1 MRLCLFFGNDEDA
14 SKRCHVININTYR
27 EKGDRSENMME
38 MKTVTV
44 TQNLMMKS
52 SMYKIQFS
60 PFPTNPLIF
69 GFDDI

>member
-38 MKTVTV
+38 TKTVTV

-60 PFPTNPLIF
+60 VLTFSNKSI
-69 GFDDI
+69 DIWF